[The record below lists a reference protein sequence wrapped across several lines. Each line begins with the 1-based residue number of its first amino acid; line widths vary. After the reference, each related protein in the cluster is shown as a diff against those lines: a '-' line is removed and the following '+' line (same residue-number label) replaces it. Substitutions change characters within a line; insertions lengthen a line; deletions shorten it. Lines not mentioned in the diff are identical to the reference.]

1 MTKHKKKQQKIL
13 KLCVQKKYIF
23 NNKTSGNETKP
34 SMKKCEGGNQNIR
47 NIHKTVTIVNKKKTV
62 LNACKDLK
70 LGRKRRRQSKTV
82 TARSKWAE
90 PRNFIFESSNNTDFV
105 PAPSFKRC

>member
-34 SMKKCEGGNQNIR
+34 SVKKCEGGNQNIR
-47 NIHKTVTIVNKKKTV
+47 NIHKTVTIVNKKNSSKRMQRLET
-62 LNACKDLK
+62 
-70 LGRKRRRQSKTV
+70 RKK
-82 TARSKWAE
+82 
-90 PRNFIFESSNNTDFV
+90 
-105 PAPSFKRC
+105 APETEQNGYRAIQVGGATQFYLRIEQ